1 MVMATAVH
9 FQIRIIWR
17 INIFYSVEIPLESTY
32 APEVMSIRTV
42 VGSSSS
48 VSLPEPKGEPANWLS
63 ELRGGDKVC

>member
-1 MVMATAVH
+1 MVMATAVQ
-9 FQIRIIWR
+9 FQIS
-17 INIFYSVEIPLESTY
+17 INGALIFSIYEIPLESTY

-63 ELRGGDKVC
+63 ELRGGDKVYM